1 MNTQAAWSFFVS
13 YHLLFGLAFAILLG
27 IAAPTPGKAVGRW
40 PFDVPNTCVS
50 LIFFFAGLKLKTEEL
65 RNAVKFPKALL
76 IGVILILFVTPLF
89 GFIFLAL
96 DGAMEYPEFVTGLT
110 MFAVL
115 PTTISSGVVITG
127 LAKGNVGLSLV
138 LSVSTNII
146 GVLTVPFMLAFVL
159 GADGSEMKPWELLGK
174 LCLTILVPVVIGK
187 SLSFLRVVAMLS
199 KRFDVTIKLLS
210 SFFLIVIP

>member
-1 MNTQAAWSFFVS
+1 MNKKEAWAFFVS

-27 IAAPTPGKAVGRW
+27 IAAPSPGKAVGRW
-40 PFDVPNTCVS
+40 PLDVANWCVV
-50 LIFFFAGLKLKTEEL
+50 LIFLLAGIKLKTAEL
-65 RNAVKFPKALL
+65 RNAVKFPKAL
-76 IGVILILFVTPLF
+76 IVGVILILFITPLF

-138 LSVSTNII
+138 LSVSTNIL

-187 SLSFLRVVAMLS
+187 ALSFIGIVAALS

-210 SFFLIVIP
+210 SFFLVVIP